1 MNFLL
6 RKVFFA
12 EIKLYEKKWLINC
25 FCHPHKSEI
34 GKHLDIIRM
43 SSDTYSTKHENIVVL
58 GDFNACVEGKTLGK
72 FVNLI
77 PLIVLLNNLHALK
90 IPRILVA
97 LI

>member
-1 MNFLL
+1 
-6 RKVFFA
+6 
-12 EIKLYEKKWLINC
+12 
-25 FCHPHKSEI
+25 
-34 GKHLDIIRM
+34 M

-72 FVNLI
+72 FVNLT